1 MRFGDEEREGRR
13 MKAKRSRRELGAQK
27 GEKNEMEREDG
38 REDDLNANAEWNS
51 ARGGEVRAG
60 GKEKIIAW

>member
-1 MRFGDEEREGRR
+1 

-27 GEKNEMEREDG
+27 GENNEMEREDG
-38 REDDLNANAEWNS
+38 RKDDVKANAEWNS
-51 ARGGEVRAG
+51 ERGGEVRAG